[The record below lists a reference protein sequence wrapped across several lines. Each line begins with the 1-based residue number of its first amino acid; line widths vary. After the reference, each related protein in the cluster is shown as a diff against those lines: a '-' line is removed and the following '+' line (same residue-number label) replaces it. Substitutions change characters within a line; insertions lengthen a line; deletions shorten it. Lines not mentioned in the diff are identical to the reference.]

1 MKITKRQLRRIIKEE
16 RSRLLTEQGDGSN
29 HTIFNA
35 DAIVD
40 LLESEIDNYIDY
52 YGDPEGLRAGGD
64 YALTPDEAERFGT
77 AIQGAVQVIMRK
89 YVQS

>member
-1 MKITKRQLRRIIKEE
+1 MKVSKQQLRRIIREE

-64 YALTPDEAERFGT
+64 YRLTPDEAERFGT
-77 AIQGAVQVIMRK
+77 AIQGAVQVIMGK
-89 YVQS
+89 YAQS

>member
-1 MKITKRQLRRIIKEE
+1 MKVSKRQLKRIIKEE
-16 RSRLLTEQGDGSN
+16 KLKLLNEQDDGSN
-29 HTIFNA
+29 HTIFSA

-64 YALTPDEAERFGT
+64 YRLTDDEGERFGT
-77 AIQGAVQVIMRK
+77 AIQGAVQVIMGK